1 MKLESEKEVIVFYK
15 IKQDALERLFF
26 FCQDYY
32 KIRCVQHI
40 HIMRGKK

>member
-26 FCQDYY
+26 FFA
-32 KIRCVQHI
+32 KITTKLGVFSTFI
-40 HIMRGKK
+40 L